1 MASAELRELLPGVLT
16 WPWWSERHSYDFNGY
31 LFLHP
36 TGNVAVDPVEPPA
49 RVLDELEKIGVARIL
64 LTNRNHTRA
73 STAVRDRTGARVAIH
88 PADAPYAR
96 SQGATIDEEL
106 RAGERVGPFIVV
118 GAEGKSPGEI
128 ALHWPERRLL
138 VVGDACVGKPP
149 GECALLP
156 ESVIDD
162 PAALRRSLARLA
174 RTIDFDALLLG
185 DGAPILADGR
195 AALERLVT
203 TFA

>member
-1 MASAELRELLPGVLT
+1 
-16 WPWWSERHSYDFNGY
+16 
-31 LFLHP
+31 
-36 TGNVAVDPVEPPA
+36 
-49 RVLDELEKIGVARIL
+49 
-64 LTNRNHTRA
+64 
-73 STAVRDRTGARVAIH
+73 H

-96 SQGATIDEEL
+96 SQGATVDEEL
-106 RAGERVGPFIVV
+106 RIGERVGPFAVV

-128 ALHWPERRLL
+128 ALYWPERRLL
-138 VVGDACVGKPP
+138 VLGDACVGKPP

-156 ESVIDD
+156 ESVMDD